1 MNAPAY
7 KGINAT
13 YKELADNKDIRDLLE
28 KLVPEATAQ
37 MRPYSKQFQ
46 GKTELETAK
55 NIFDFLKNNLKY
67 VADGEQQIIKLPSA
81 LMRKKVGDCKS
92 YSLLTASILEN
103 LNIPYTF
110 VYASYNSNPIPAH
123 VYVVTESGI
132 IIDAVYGIFNKEKKA
147 NYKYKKNMKVGY
159 MAGIGCS
166 CDNNKIGNIF
176 TDAKASVKAKLNQA
190 QDSVQA
196 KASQAQATIKAKTAD
211 VVQGAKTIS
220 LAPARGLLMLLISK
234 NIDGFAT
241 KLSKINTTNFLN
253 KWYSLGGNRTDLA
266 NAIKTGASKPERK
279 MGFLPK
285 LKKIIGNSTING
297 IGAIDATTSG
307 AIITLCTSIGTAI
320 SGPQGGA
327 VGATMGGVLVQ
338 VLPTIIDAVKKAPSV
353 DSTGDSL
360 INSSDLNAQLNS
372 SIEDEKKSDSGSSI
386 IQTLKDN
393 ALYIVLG
400 LGVGYGL
407 YKYAKK

>member
-1 MNAPAY
+1 MNAPTF
-7 KGINAT
+7 KGINVT
-13 YKELADNKDIRDLLE
+13 TNELADNKDIRDLLE
-28 KLVPEATAQ
+28 KLVPEATKQ
-37 MRPYSKQFQ
+37 MRNYAKQFK
-46 GKTELETAK
+46 GATEQQTAK
-55 NIFDFLKNNLKY
+55 KIFDFLKNDLNY
-67 VADGEQQIIKLPSA
+67 VADGEQQVIKLPSA

-103 LNIPYTF
+103 LKIPYTF

-147 NYKYKKNMKVGY
+147 NYKYKSNMKVGY

-166 CDNNKIGNIF
+166 CDNKMGNIF
-176 TDAKASVKAKLNQA
+176 TDAKASVQAKLNQA
-190 QDSVQA
+190 QNSVKA
-196 KASQAQATIKAKTAD
+196 KASQAQATIKAQTAN
-211 VVQGAKTIS
+211 VVQGAKTVS
-220 LAPARGLLMLLISK
+220 LAPARGLFMLLISK
-234 NIDGFAT
+234 NIDGLAS
-241 KLSKINTTNFLN
+241 KLSKINTTAFLN

-266 NAIKTGASKPERK
+266 NAIKNGASKPERK

-285 LKKIIGNSTING
+285 LKSIVANKTING

-307 AIITLCTSIGTAI
+307 AIITLFTSVGTAI

-327 VGATMGGVLVQ
+327 VGATLGGVVVQ
-338 VLPTIIDAVKKAPSV
+338 VLPTIIDAVKQAPSV
-353 DSTGDSL
+353 DASGNNLLPATDL
-360 INSSDLNAQLNS
+360 NSDLNNS
-372 SIEDEKKSDSGSSI
+372 INDESTASSGI
-386 IQTLKDN
+386 LQTLKDN

-400 LGVGYGL
+400 LGLGYGV